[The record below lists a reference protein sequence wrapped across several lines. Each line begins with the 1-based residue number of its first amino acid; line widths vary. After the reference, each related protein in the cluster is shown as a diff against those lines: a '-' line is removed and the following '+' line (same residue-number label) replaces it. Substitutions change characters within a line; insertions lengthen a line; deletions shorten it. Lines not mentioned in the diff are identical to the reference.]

1 MIFPNAA
8 QTYPIGNHLFTKPWT
23 KSIKTEPRTAHIV
36 WLYDLKTTKKVKAP
50 IDCRLPFH
58 HKPSTQPH
66 LDQIPLWSWY
76 LVLFATLQ
84 FAYMQTYIYTEF
96 YFFYITNIL
105 AKDSLAMCCWL
116 YYTESSQLFQTVWR
130 TIQKSSSSKTW
141 NLSLTWTETTSRW
154 EAWRSPNNPWWENL
168 RFRQFGNV
176 LSRPTMFHLASA

>member
-76 LVLFATLQ
+76 MVLFVTLQ
-84 FAYMQTYIYTEF
+84 FAYMQIWYIYRILF
-96 YFFYITNIL
+96 LLYHKHPCQGFLGHVLLIVLHWVKPVISNSVKNNSKVVFFKNM
-105 AKDSLAMCCWL
+105 KSLSYLNWDD
-116 YYTESSQLFQTVWR
+116 ESVR
-130 TIQKSSSSKTW
+130 
-141 NLSLTWTETTSRW
+141 SLTQSKQPLMGE
-154 EAWRSPNNPWWENL
+154 
-168 RFRQFGNV
+168 FKI
-176 LSRPTMFHLASA
+176 